1 MSALHENVEVAIQT
15 EQVSMP
21 NSATQTEQVP
31 QAEIGTQTVQ
41 AGQPEVAIP
50 TEQVGHLVVATQTDH
65 LTQSEVATQTE
76 QAREPEAAT
85 QTVRATLSE
94 TATQT
99 NQVRPEQ
106 FPNEA
111 CNRPKTPK
119 STQIPDETSIPLKTP
134 QSKTEGIYWT
144 EQLSPP
150 NAANAP
156 RADRIAARRRL
167 CIDQMD
173 EEPPA
178 RSQRFEFPPASQ
190 QSTPTQFLHS
200 QSSDDIPIIPPA
212 QLPPLP
218 PGPIEFSNPKVLKGP
233 VAKGDASVTINR
245 PIINANLPT
254 LQHPGQ
260 QFYQWLRAHRI
271 TGDPR
276 QVQLVM
282 RDLEIR
288 RRFLMKGLLP
298 QDEQQFVISHIP
310 PAYQSTSD
318 YLRAL
323 AGLAL
328 MCYDREQA
336 FALLFCFSKLRRH
349 ALNNFLNRL

>member
-1 MSALHENVEVAIQT
+1 MSALSENVEVAIQT
-15 EQVSMP
+15 EQVSKP
-21 NSATQTEQVP
+21 NSATQTEQVS

-41 AGQPEVAIP
+41 AGQPEVAIQ
-50 TEQVGHLVVATQTDH
+50 TEQVGHPVVATQTDH

-76 QAREPEAAT
+76 QARELEAAT
-85 QTVRATLSE
+85 QTVRATLPE
-94 TATQT
+94 AATQK
-99 NQVRPEQ
+99 NQVRLEQ

-111 CNRPKTPK
+111 CTRPKTPK
-119 STQIPDETSIPLKTP
+119 SKQIPDETSIPLKTS
-134 QSKTEGIYWT
+134 QSKTEGIHWR
-144 EQLSPP
+144 EQLSPT
-150 NAANAP
+150 NAEKAP

-173 EEPPA
+173 EEPQA
-178 RSQRFEFPPASQ
+178 RSQRFESSPASQ
-190 QSTPTQFLHS
+190 HSTPTQLLDS
-200 QSSDDIPIIPPA
+200 QPDVEFPLIPPA
-212 QLPPLP
+212 QLPPP
-218 PGPIEFSNPKVLKGP
+218 PFCPIEFNNPEVQKGP
-233 VAKGDASVTINR
+233 VAKGDASVSINR
-245 PIINANLPT
+245 PINNPT
-254 LQHPGQ
+254 LPPHQHPGQ

-271 TGDPR
+271 TADTC

-288 RRFLMKGLLP
+288 RRFLMQGHLP

-310 PAYQSTSD
+310 PAYQGTSD

-328 MCYDREQA
+328 ILYDREQA
-336 FALLFCFSKLRRH
+336 FALLFCFSKLRRQ